1 MGVEQTRF
9 SSGFPNLSTYTL
21 NPGRR
26 SSSTYASCRLDA
38 SLQYARKTDIASV
51 EIFTKETDIRDAIS
65 ANPLNYG
72 ASRVFP
78 ATFTTRRF
86 LSIPVSPPPPLLT
99 VYRPRSITLE
109 NSPVRSISRNNFCRC
124 ESAPPRTTDKPG
136 NNSFCTRTRRLFM
149 ARPHGTPDPI
159 DYVKRT

>member
-1 MGVEQTRF
+1 MIERTKENKEWEWTRF

-86 LSIPVSPPPPLLT
+86 LSIPVSPPSQTRFTVPAPSPSRIPPYDQFREIISVVAKVRHLE
-99 VYRPRSITLE
+99 RPINPATTHFVHVLGVCLW
-109 NSPVRSISRNNFCRC
+109 PVPT
-124 ESAPPRTTDKPG
+124 E
-136 NNSFCTRTRRLFM
+136 
-149 ARPHGTPDPI
+149 RPI
-159 DYVKRT
+159 L

>member
-1 MGVEQTRF
+1 MEQTRF

-86 LSIPVSPPPPLLT
+86 LSIPVSPPLSQTRFTVPAPSPSRIPPYDQFREIISVVAKVRHLE
-99 VYRPRSITLE
+99 RPINPATTHFVHVLGVCLW
-109 NSPVRSISRNNFCRC
+109 PVPT
-124 ESAPPRTTDKPG
+124 E
-136 NNSFCTRTRRLFM
+136 
-149 ARPHGTPDPI
+149 RPI
-159 DYVKRT
+159 L

>member
-1 MGVEQTRF
+1 MEQTRF

-78 ATFTTRRF
+78 VTFTTRRF
-86 LSIPVSPPPPLLT
+86 LSIPVSPPLSQTRFTVPAPSPSRIPPYDQFREIISVVAKVRHLE
-99 VYRPRSITLE
+99 RPINPATTHFVHVLGVCLW
-109 NSPVRSISRNNFCRC
+109 PVPT
-124 ESAPPRTTDKPG
+124 E
-136 NNSFCTRTRRLFM
+136 
-149 ARPHGTPDPI
+149 RPI
-159 DYVKRT
+159 L

>member
-1 MGVEQTRF
+1 MEQTRF

-86 LSIPVSPPPPLLT
+86 LSIPVSLLPPPPSQTRFT
-99 VYRPRSITLE
+99 VPAPSPSRIPPYDQFREIISVVAKVRHLERPINPATTHFVHVLGVCLW
-109 NSPVRSISRNNFCRC
+109 PVPT
-124 ESAPPRTTDKPG
+124 E
-136 NNSFCTRTRRLFM
+136 
-149 ARPHGTPDPI
+149 RPI
-159 DYVKRT
+159 L